1 LYATHLV
8 TLRSKRTKGPPF
20 VTLFAPERR
29 SKATRAVI
37 IAILFFLI
45 AVPVGA
51 TAALATSRGENH
63 SKLSP
68 NCLTL
73 RANQGSVIPSGSGVI
88 LFTCGD
94 NPALTVGKSDR
105 FRPVFTLP
113 TGYTGLKIV
122 NHALGTTDCNHGLI
136 LVSGQR
142 LDLSGPGNFDYCAG
156 YANAPSTGLASFK
169 VTWSK

>member
-8 TLRSKRTKGPPF
+8 TLRSKRSKDPPF
-20 VTLFAPERR
+20 VTLSAPERR
-29 SKATRAVI
+29 SKATPVVVI
-37 IAILFFLI
+37 GILLFMI

-51 TAALATSRGENH
+51 TATSRGENH

-68 NCLTL
+68 NCLSL

-94 NPALTVGKSDR
+94 NPALTVAKSDR

-122 NHALGTTDCNHGLI
+122 NHALGATDCNHGLI
-136 LVSGQR
+136 LVSGER
-142 LDLSGPGNFDYCAG
+142 FDFSGPGNFDYCAG
-156 YANAPSTGLASFK
+156 YANVPSTGLASFQ